1 MTNQM
6 GMRIGFHSSA
16 LHSHPLED
24 AMDRVAAAGYDAIEF
39 NAEDI
44 PWAPPHVTPD
54 LSTEQRKRLRRRARD
69 AGIAISAVG
78 GHISLVEADPDR
90 RRANLDYALG
100 CVDLAADVG
109 AEVDHLLSGMAPE
122 GVLPQEAWAW
132 LVDGAARCIERG
144 QSRGVTVGFEPVAT
158 QFVCTVGGLKRLMNA
173 LEPLALHVNYDAS
186 HYLVHGD
193 DPADGI
199 RTFGDRIAHVHIKDA
214 KGVPEAYEFPPLG
227 QGVID
232 FPGMISALRET
243 DYSGFLSVEYE
254 ANAFGYVETEG
265 DILAHGIRFVRA
277 LLA

>member
-24 AMDRVAAAGYDAIEF
+24 AIDRVAAAGYDAIEF

-44 PWAPPHVTPD
+44 PWAPAHVTPAVTTD
-54 LSTEQRKRLRRRARD
+54 QRTRLRRRAQD
-69 AGIAISAVG
+69 AGIAISAIG
-78 GHISLVEADPDR
+78 GHISLVEADPEQ

-100 CVDLAADVG
+100 CTDLAADVG
-109 AEVDHLLSGMAPE
+109 AKVDHIFSGMAPE
-122 GVLPQEAWAW
+122 GVPSEDAWAW

-158 QFVCTVGGLKRLMNA
+158 QFVCTVDGLKRLMNE
-173 LEPLALHVNYDAS
+173 LEPLVLYANYDPS

-193 DPADGI
+193 DPAGGV
-199 RTFGDRIAHVHIKDA
+199 RTFGGRIAHVHIKDA

-232 FPGMISALRET
+232 FSGMISALRET
-243 DYSGFLSVEYE
+243 GYEGFLSVEYE
-254 ANAFGYVETEG
+254 ANAFGYVETE
-265 DILAHGIRFVRA
+265 DEILGNSIRFVRD
-277 LLA
+277 LLG

>member
-1 MTNQM
+1 
-6 GMRIGFHSSA
+6 
-16 LHSHPLED
+16 
-24 AMDRVAAAGYDAIEF
+24 MDRVAAAGYDAIEF

-44 PWAPPHVTPD
+44 PWAPAHVTPA
-54 LSTEQRKRLRRRARD
+54 LTSEQRTRLRRRARD
-69 AGIAISAVG
+69 AGIAISAIG
-78 GHISLVEADPDR
+78 GHISLVEADPDQR
-90 RRANLDYALG
+90 QANLDYALG
-100 CVDLAADVG
+100 CIDLAADVG
-109 AEVDHLLSGMAPE
+109 AEVDHIFSGMAPE
-122 GVLPQEAWAW
+122 GVPFQEAWAW

-144 QSRGVTVGFEPVAT
+144 QSRGITVGFEPVAT
-158 QFVCTVGGLKRLMNA
+158 QFVCTVEGLRRLMNE
-173 LEPLALHVNYDAS
+173 LEPLSLYANYDPS

-193 DPADGI
+193 DPVASV
-199 RTFGDRIAHVHIKDA
+199 RTFGDRIAHVHVKDA

-227 QGVID
+227 QGAID